1 MKKSVLFFLVLLML
15 IPAFFFTGCKKEKVE
30 KEEVAAYPPEMD
42 TWAKEAKLGKYDKNQ
57 DWDEII
63 EKAKQEGTVVV
74 YSSSSRIA
82 SAGEEFSKIY
92 PEITVES
99 FDLGSVKTFE
109 KTIQEQDAGLYNAD
123 IITTGGSGNYY
134 FELLKKNRIVN
145 FVPST
150 HADNIPKELKDPLL
164 VRINEA
170 IVFMYNTENHSTP
183 PIKNLWELTTEK
195 YKGKVVIKNPTES
208 LSNLMGIATIVQHAD
223 EMEKAYKK
231 LTGEKLVLSEGV
243 PDAGYEWLYRLI
255 HNDIVILKSGGKVAQ
270 ASGQKGQDNAPV
282 SIGPL
287 AYGASYNRNKG
298 YVNGLIYPVEPA
310 DGVIYPTYMSIARQ
324 APHPNAAKLF
334 TAYLLGNPDA
344 TSDTKIEEPY
354 TEGESLKILQG
365 MAPYYF
371 AGAMSPMKNMPV
383 APDAVDWDKMNMWTV
398 DPEFMWYDGPKVQDF
413 WMKETAE

>member
-1 MKKSVLFFLVLLML
+1 MKKTVLILLIAMLL
-15 IPAFFFTGCKKEKVE
+15 IPALVFAGGKKEKEE
-30 KEEVAAYPPEMD
+30 KGAYPPEMD
-42 TWAKEAKLGKYDKNQ
+42 AWAKEAKLGVYDKDQ

-63 EKAKQEGTVVV
+63 EKAKQEGKVVV

-82 SAGEEFSKIY
+82 GLAEDFAKLY
-92 PEITVES
+92 PGIEVES

-150 HADNIPKELKDPLL
+150 HKDKIPKELRDPLL

-170 IVFMYNTENHSTP
+170 IVFMYNMENHDAP
-183 PIKNLWELTTEK
+183 PVDNLWELTTEK
-195 YKGKVVIKNPTES
+195 YRGKVVIKNPLAS
-208 LSNLMGIATIVQHAD
+208 LSNLMGVATIVQHAD

-231 LTGEKLVLSEGV
+231 FAGEKLVLSEGV

-255 HNDIVILKSGGKVAQ
+255 HNDLVILKSGGKVAQ
-270 ASGQKGQDNAPV
+270 ASGQKGQDNAPL
-282 SIGPL
+282 SIGPI
-287 AYGASYNRNKG
+287 AYGARYNRNKG

-334 TAYLLGNPDA
+334 TAYLLGNPDV
-344 TSDTKIEEPY
+344 TPDTKIEEPY
-354 TEGESLKILQG
+354 TEGESMKWLQG
-365 MAPYYF
+365 MAPYFF
-371 AGAMSPMKNMPV
+371 AGSMSPMENMPIAGDV
-383 APDAVDWDKMNMWTV
+383 KDWNKMNMWTV
-398 DPEFMWYDGPKVQDF
+398 DPEFMWYEGPKVQDF
-413 WMKETAE
+413 WMKETAK